1 MHWWGKSDKIKSE
14 ETKVAGIVKNIFKMS
29 VVALAIPAVALG
41 AQRVNPRAGG
51 VRTNQAPDNSATS
64 VISRSVAKDGRQ
76 TRSAVNASSIKS
88 RSARS
93 ATAGG
98 TPNAARNTRS
108 AVVPEKQTA
117 KSGSRVQTARATAV
131 FNDVSKIGG
140 GFASC
145 RDAYATC
152 MDQFCA
158 NANDT
163 YRRCY
168 CSDKFTRYRETSEN
182 LDTALGM
189 LADFQNENLDAVDK
203 TAAEVTAMYMA
214 SEGEKAIKKD
224 TSASQ
229 KLLNNIS
236 NILSGKSTV
245 KTNTNLNS
253 LGVLDFSDFEFD
265 EGDIWGESSSIFG
278 GDSASNIADLEGKA
292 LYNKVNKQCVEI
304 VKDACGSDAVF
315 NLARSSYSIMIS
327 QDCNV
332 IEKNIN
338 AKRAAVEETVRTAQK
353 YLRDARLDEYRAHNS
368 ADVLECLGKVET
380 AMRNPLACGENYER
394 CMDYTGK
401 YISYDTGEAIY
412 SKELFGLNSLIILDG
427 SADVLKANSEY
438 DKWLDKNTKKFA
450 ETALDSCRDIS
461 NVVWQEFK
469 RSALIQMAQA
479 QDDRIQKIK
488 DSCVE
493 TIKECYDE
501 KSESL
506 YDMDTTDM
514 QSTGAVVA
522 VAARGT
528 CYDKVLAC
536 AALYGDQ
543 DGCKFDDKSKKLT
556 NAPGKKCGL
565 QSLLAFVDTVDAVKV
580 AEGCEIALT
589 KYAHQ
594 LCDPQVG
601 DDTVV
606 YPAGCASMSREELWA
621 SMEARRKTF
630 CPATMVN
637 NDDANTLSTSADA
650 YNTTIMNQVIQDI
663 YRELDIVFTAGCDEF
678 DGTWTTSVPASSD
691 LLNADFYLTY
701 YGITINSQTNVNS
714 LNSHQM
720 GWCIGGTRQQQCVAL
735 GSQYASWNGTDC
747 ILTAQGNQHLCE
759 NNLGGNWSLVNEQCA
774 ITDIFDVFTH

>member
-1 MHWWGKSDKIKSE
+1 M
-14 ETKVAGIVKNIFKMS
+14 AGIVENIFKMS
-29 VVALAIPAVALG
+29 VIALAIPAVALG

-189 LADFQNENLDAVDK
+189 LADFQNKNLDAVDK

-253 LGVLDFSDFEFD
+253 LGVLDFSNFEFD

-292 LYNKVNKQCVEI
+292 LYNKVNKQCAEI

-401 YISYDTGEAIY
+401 YINYDTGEAIY

-543 DGCKFDDKSKKLT
+543 DGCKFDDKTKKLT
-556 NAPGKKCGL
+556 NASGKKCGL

-601 DDTVV
+601 DDDTVV

-630 CPATMVN
+630 CPATMVK

-650 YNTTIMNQVIQDI
+650 YNTTIMNQIIQDI

-678 DGTWTTSVPASSD
+678 DGTWTTSEPASSD

-701 YGITINSQTNVNS
+701 YGITINNQTNVNS
-714 LNSHQM
+714 LNSHLM

-735 GSQYASWNGTDC
+735 GSQNASWNGTDC
-747 ILTAQGNQHLCE
+747 ILTTQGNQYLCE
-759 NNLGGNWSLVNEQCA
+759 TNLGGVWSSVNEQCT
-774 ITDIFDVFTH
+774 ITDIFSVVPH

>member
-1 MHWWGKSDKIKSE
+1 
-14 ETKVAGIVKNIFKMS
+14 MS
-29 VVALAIPAVALG
+29 VIALAIPAVALG
-41 AQRVNPRAGG
+41 AQRVNPRGG
-51 VRTNQAPDNSATS
+51 ATVRGDQTPDNSATS
-64 VISRSVAKDGRQ
+64 VITRSVTKDGRQ
-76 TRSAVNASSIKS
+76 TRSAASAPSVKS

-98 TPNAARNTRS
+98 TPNTARGTRS
-108 AVVPEKQTA
+108 AVVSENQFN
-117 KSGSRVQTARATAV
+117 KSGSRVQTARATSV
-131 FNDVSKIGG
+131 FSDVSKIGSG
-140 GFASC
+140 YASC

-168 CSDKFTRYRETSEN
+168 CSDRFTGFRETSEN

-189 LADFQNENLDAVDK
+189 LADFQNKNLDAVDK

-245 KTNTNLNS
+245 KANANLNS
-253 LGVLDFSDFEFD
+253 LGVLDFSSFEFD

-292 LYNKVNKQCVEI
+292 LYNKVNKQCMEI
-304 VKDACGSDAVF
+304 VKDACSSDAVF

-401 YISYDTGEAIY
+401 YIDFATGEARY

-601 DDTVV
+601 DDDTVV

-621 SMEARRKTF
+621 AMEARRKTF

-650 YNTTIMNQVIQDI
+650 YNTTIMNQIIQDI

-678 DGTWTTSVPASSD
+678 NGTWTASAPASND

-701 YGITINSQTNVNS
+701 YGITINSQTNMNS
-714 LNSHQM
+714 LNSHNM

-747 ILTAQGNQHLCE
+747 SLTAQGYQHLCQDY
-759 NNLGGNWSLVNEQCA
+759 LGGAWSVGTNQCT
-774 ITDIFDVFTH
+774 ITDVFDVLTNH

>member
-1 MHWWGKSDKIKSE
+1 
-14 ETKVAGIVKNIFKMS
+14 VAGIVKNIFKMS
-29 VVALAIPAVALG
+29 VIALAIPAVALG

-76 TRSAVNASSIKS
+76 TRSAVSAPSVKS

-168 CSDKFTRYRETSEN
+168 CSDRFTGFRETSEN

-253 LGVLDFSDFEFD
+253 LGVLDFSSFEFD

-292 LYNKVNKQCVEI
+292 LYNKVNKQCMEI

-438 DKWLDKNTKKFA
+438 DKWLDKNKKKFA

-501 KSESL
+501 KSETL

-601 DDTVV
+601 DDDTVV

-650 YNTTIMNQVIQDI
+650 YNTTIMNQIIQDI

-678 DGTWTTSVPASSD
+678 EGTWTTSEPSSND

-735 GSQYASWNGTDC
+735 DGQYASWNGTDC
-747 ILTAQGNQHLCE
+747 ILTTQGYQHLCQDY
-759 NNLGGNWSLVNEQCA
+759 LGGDWSVDTNQCM
-774 ITDIFDVFTH
+774 ITDVFDVFTH